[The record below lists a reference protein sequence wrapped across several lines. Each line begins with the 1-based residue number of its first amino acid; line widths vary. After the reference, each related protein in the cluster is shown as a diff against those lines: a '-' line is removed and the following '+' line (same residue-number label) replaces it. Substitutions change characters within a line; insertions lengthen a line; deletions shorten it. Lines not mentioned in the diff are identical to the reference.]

1 MSEMSVWGRARGLR
15 NVRRSQLSV
24 MQPLRGFYKRPGK
37 QLLRKRGN
45 GTLPPPAMRGYHHH
59 HHHHRGPSKS
69 QPNTNMNH
77 DISRY
82 FTDEEVARSW
92 RVDAL
97 QLAILDSS
105 AIAAVSI
112 SASASA
118 FVTPHVS
125 ISTSPPRENSQI

>member
-1 MSEMSVWGRARGLR
+1 
-15 NVRRSQLSV
+15 
-24 MQPLRGFYKRPGK
+24 
-37 QLLRKRGN
+37 
-45 GTLPPPAMRGYHHH
+45 
-59 HHHHRGPSKS
+59 
-69 QPNTNMNH
+69 MNH

-97 QLAILDSS
+97 QLAILDFS

-112 SASASA
+112 PASASA